1 MFLPGFTTT
10 SVYNKLLK
18 YNKTQTLWSKNSERN
33 RTERIMSF
41 QTSGTK
47 FKPMFIVYWGGTES
61 TQNDKLS
68 QQVLSPGK
76 LNISI

>member
-1 MFLPGFTTT
+1 MFLAGFTTT

-18 YNKTQTLWSKNSERN
+18 YKKPQTLWSINSARN
-33 RTERIMSF
+33 QTERIMSL

-47 FKPMFIVYWGGTES
+47 FKPMFIVYWGGTQS
-61 TQNDKLS
+61 TQNDRLS
-68 QQVLSPGK
+68 QQVFSPGK